1 MAVVSAEYQGC
12 DSEGWKLVWNQKQ
25 QRKGSKAKQKQPSEA
40 GALKLKRAGHDAATF
55 RLATVPGQG
64 RTQRESL
71 GGQGDMGHFQ

>member
-12 DSEGWKLVWNQKQ
+12 DSKGWKWDWNQKQ
-25 QRKGSKAKQKQPSEA
+25 RGKGHKAKQKQPREA

-55 RLATVPGQG
+55 RFAPVPGEG